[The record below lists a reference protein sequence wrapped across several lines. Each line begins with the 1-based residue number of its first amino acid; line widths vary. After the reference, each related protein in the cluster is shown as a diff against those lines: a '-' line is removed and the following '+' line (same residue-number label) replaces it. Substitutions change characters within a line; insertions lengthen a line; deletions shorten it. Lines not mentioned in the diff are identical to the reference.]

1 MLVAEAGKFGE
12 RWAEI
17 AATRGLDVAI
27 LSAPWGSAIAP
38 ERVTDALDADPSIRG
53 VLIQLSETS
62 TGVQHPVREIAEQTR
77 NRDVM
82 LVADGISSVG
92 IAPTPMDEWG
102 VDCLITGSQK
112 GLMVP
117 PGLSLLAFSAQG
129 LEAGRRRR
137 SFLLLFQSAQ
147 GKGYAAEQESDDV
160 HLAGQSDHRA
170 A

>member
-1 MLVAEAGKFGE
+1 MTAAVHCLFEKGERVLVAEAGKFGE

-17 AATRGLDVAI
+17 AATRGLDVAT

-117 PGLSLLAFSAQG
+117 PGLSLLAFSARPG
-129 LEAGRRRR
+129 SGPKA
-137 SFLLLFQSAQ
+137 SLLPASISICSRKRL
-147 GKGYAAEQESDDV
+147 
-160 HLAGQSDHRA
+160 RC
-170 A
+170 